1 MDKCPKCGGEV
12 KVLTRSLEFWGG
24 MDCVA
29 VENRDSLQQL
39 KAEIAALI
47 PDFLPVLVAD
57 EISGNRLH
65 AIVEKLW
72 QLSAV

>member
-39 KAEIAALI
+39 KAEIAVGLSKI
-47 PDFLPVLVAD
+47 ELY
-57 EISGNRLH
+57 ISTGRGEYL
-65 AIVEKLW
+65 EDGCCYLR